1 MKFTCQITAQRKHR
15 PLYFTSDEQFQ
26 WMIAILQH
34 FIPDVHLEL
43 EGLKAIGAQLG
54 IQGPSSSGLPQQ
66 PMRSLPAS
74 LEGQYPPRATSTPVH
89 SEGLSERSPSPG
101 SELEKED
108 DVHAAESLLN
118 MTDTPS
124 QRSTP
129 SEIRKY
135 TRLWGLRNR
144 RNSYSS
150 SARDFPVIT
159 IPAPA
164 TAPVSAA

>member
-1 MKFTCQITAQRKHR
+1 
-15 PLYFTSDEQFQ
+15 
-26 WMIAILQH
+26 MIAILQH
-34 FIPDVHLEL
+34 FIPDMHLEL
-43 EGLKAIGAQLG
+43 EGLKTIGAQLG
-54 IQGPSSSGLPQQ
+54 IQGPSSSGLPPQQ

-74 LEGQYPPRATSTPVH
+74 LEGQYPPRSTSTPVH

-108 DVHAAESLLN
+108 DMHAAESLLN

-135 TRLWGLRNR
+135 TRLWELRNR
-144 RNSYSS
+144 RDSCSS
-150 SARDFPVIT
+150 IACDFPIIT
-159 IPAPA
+159 IPASA